1 MTEEKTTAGKAQLS
15 SAKTKARF
23 GGATPQLDGH
33 IFYYGSGMNTKCM
46 TSKEKLLEYVGTKYS
61 ASEKLSLTVGKVTI
75 VGVREPKD
83 ISKDDYEKMK
93 FKDQKKW
100 DQAVKRYSEAEARIE
115 TNLSACYTIIWGQMT
130 RPLQNRI
137 KAHPEYA
144 DMRNTHDAI
153 ALLNLV
159 VTICNT
165 ATTID
170 HYESRLVDCIYSILT
185 FSGDKMTLGEYY
197 EHFQERIR
205 LAEPHGVDFATEM
218 LKNHVMK
225 DIPFVAK
232 KTLTRQNNPED
243 DDDQASRYDKDSREL
258 QHEEDEE
265 RIEYLEQI
273 RYYANQRIYA
283 LIYLRQSGERFEELR
298 RELQNDYLK
307 GTDHMPRTIDDANAL
322 LETYQGSDKYVQA
335 QIKKNSSRKSVSFN
349 QDFQ

>member
-1 MTEEKTTAGKAQLS
+1 MSGKTQS
-15 SAKTKARF
+15 PSKTKARF
-23 GGATPQLDGH
+23 GGSTPQLDGH
-33 IFYYGSGMNTKCM
+33 IFYYGTGMNTKCM

-61 ASEKLSLTVGKVTI
+61 ASEKLSLTIGKLTI
-75 VGVREPKD
+75 VGIREPAD
-83 ISKDDYEKMK
+83 ISKSDYEGMK
-93 FKDQKKW
+93 FKDQKRW
-100 DQAVKRYSEAEARIE
+100 DQALKRYSEAEAKVE

-144 DMRNTHDAI
+144 EMRDTHDAI
-153 ALLNLV
+153 ALLKLV

-170 HYESRLVDCIYSILT
+170 HYESRLVDCLYSILT

-205 LAEPHGVDFATEM
+205 LAEPHGVDFATGM
-218 LKNHVMK
+218 LREHVMK
-225 DIPFVAK
+225 HIPFLK
-232 KTLTRQNNPED
+232 NPEVT
-243 DDDQASRYDKDSREL
+243 
-258 QHEEDEE
+258 EEDEE
-265 RIEYLEQI
+265 EGSQRYHEAEELRRQEYNKQI
-273 RYYANQRIYA
+273 KYYANQRIYA

-322 LETYQGSDKYVQA
+322 LETYQGSDKYIQS
-335 QIKKNSSRKSVSFN
+335 QIKKNSKKSVSFN
-349 QDFQ
+349 QDFP